1 MFLFYGSDTVF
12 SSIHRIGNPTCAFLL
27 SFFRGT
33 FLSRHINQLYM
44 STLAIYRVNEHAYP
58 VRIYQVNELR
68 YLAESLHLSFYNRVG
83 IEPTAFQALDGLI
96 PQLSDSQ
103 SYYEP
108 SVLVIHMPQHSHTYI
123 RTKNLFINSL
133 EQFKLACGF
142 QYNSN

>member
-1 MFLFYGSDTVF
+1 MDQIRSFRLYTELETQLVLF
-12 SSIHRIGNPTCAFLL
+12 SSASLEGLFSHDTSISYIGAPLQFIELTSMPT
-27 SFFRGT
+27 
-33 FLSRHINQLYM
+33 LY
-44 STLAIYRVNEHAYP
+44 
-58 VRIYQVNELR
+58 RIYQVNELR

-83 IEPTAFQALDGLI
+83 IEPTAYQALDGLI

-108 SVLVIHMPQHSHTYI
+108 SVLVIHMPQHSHTNN

-142 QYNSN
+142 QDNSN